1 MLLYFRLL
9 VEVLGNL
16 EHHHCGSLIIAVLS
30 MLECSATGLT
40 EEELRALLAD
50 PDGLSPP
57 SPYDEKGKTEHV
69 LVS

>member
-1 MLLYFRLL
+1 
-9 VEVLGNL
+9 
-16 EHHHCGSLIIAVLS
+16 